1 MNGIEGILLQAW
13 NKLLANQ
20 RVVLIYQYIESIR
33 NLIDVNLYIAQCQMT
48 VFLQILSKPVDSCK
62 EGTTV
67 RLTGCIVAVAIV
79 PTQVDRLTQ
88 GRSLPG
94 QVSAVSI
101 VLHTKGG
108 WSQTTIVIIEIEA
121 HCIAQ
126 LALGRVLGNQ
136 LHLIIIMT
144 NQQVVV
150 YIRDALFWRSGNLL
164 AVAIDVESV
173 AVGLR
178 CLLVEAYTVD
188 ILVWITRSL
197 SQADV
202 LCTLRQLA
210 HHILPLLCGCHS
222 LQTDEVVT
230 VSTTYRII
238 DLECTITLMVISISC
253 CKTNILHIFC
263 LHNTE
268 CLSLLT
274 GNNRLAAIE

>member
-1 MNGIEGILLQAW
+1 M
-13 NKLLANQ
+13 
-20 RVVLIYQYIESIR
+20 
-33 NLIDVNLYIAQCQMT
+33 
-48 VFLQILSKPVDSCK
+48 
-62 EGTTV
+62 
-67 RLTGCIVAVAIV
+67 

-94 QVSAVSI
+94 QVSGTTI
-101 VLHTKGG
+101 VLYTQRG

-121 HCIAQ
+121 YCITQ
-126 LALGRVLGNQ
+126 LTLCRVLGNQ
-136 LHLIIIMT
+136 FHLIIIMT

-150 YIRDALFWRSGNLL
+150 YIRDALYWRSGNLL
-164 AVAIDVESV
+164 AVAIDIESV

-202 LCTLRQLA
+202 LCTLRQLT

-238 DLECTITLMVISISC
+238 DIECTITLMVISISC
-253 CKTNILHIFC
+253 CKRNILHALC

>member
-20 RVVLIYQYIESIR
+20 RVVLIYQYIKSIR
-33 NLIDVNLYIAQCQMT
+33 NLIDVNLYITQCQMT
-48 VFLQILSKPVDSCK
+48 VILQILSKPVDSCE

-88 GRSLPG
+88 SRSLPG
-94 QVSAVSI
+94 QVSGTTI
-101 VLHTKGG
+101 VLYTQRG
-108 WSQTTIVIIEIEA
+108 WSQTTIVIIEIETY
-121 HCIAQ
+121 CITQ
-126 LALGRVLGNQ
+126 LTLGRVLGNQ

-144 NQQVVV
+144 NQKVVIYV
-150 YIRDALFWRSGNLL
+150 RDALYRRSCNLL

-210 HHILPLLCGCHS
+210 HHILPLLCGCNS

-230 VSTTYRII
+230 MSTTYRIVDI
-238 DLECTITLMVISISC
+238 ECSITLMVISISG
-253 CKTNILHIFC
+253 CKTNILHILC
-263 LHNTE
+263 LHDTE
-268 CLSLLT
+268 SLSLLT
-274 GNNRLAAIE
+274 GNNRLATIE